1 MSGTEVV
8 KGDGWLHAGNA
19 LIRSVL
25 HMDPDTL
32 SDEAWG
38 FQVRMAEWVAGTQI
52 YAYRL
57 ICHRSRHLSMC
68 MAHLKPSPKRLS
80 KAAAT
85 KIKNIQP
92 ATVIAIQFLQIYG

>member
-1 MSGTEVV
+1 
-8 KGDGWLHAGNA
+8 
-19 LIRSVL
+19 
-25 HMDPDTL
+25 
-32 SDEAWG
+32 
-38 FQVRMAEWVAGTQI
+38 
-52 YAYRL
+52 
-57 ICHRSRHLSMC
+57 MC